1 MHQQETTPERP
12 SNKDLKTINQRI
24 RRLEEENCKKKDQ
37 LEAVTK
43 RLEVVE
49 ADQVQTTE
57 RMLFLERQMAQALAN
72 NRKPTARLDLLKN
85 NSQLKIDGKAEVA
98 GEDLKAYV
106 TAIATALGTTIDDND
121 IAQIYRIGKKT
132 GGNRKRP
139 IMVKFMTVAK
149 RNAV

>member
-1 MHQQETTPERP
+1 MHQQETTPDRP

-24 RRLEEENCKKKDQ
+24 RRLKEENCKKNYQ

-49 ADQVQTTE
+49 TDRVQTTE
-57 RMLFLERQMAQALAN
+57 RVLFLERQLAQALAN
-72 NRKPTARLDLLKN
+72 NRKLTARVDLFEN
-85 NSQLKIDGKAEVA
+85 NSQLKNVKIDGKAQVA

-132 GGNRKRP
+132 GGNRKVLVDLAAGP
-139 IMVKFMTVAK
+139 
-149 RNAV
+149 